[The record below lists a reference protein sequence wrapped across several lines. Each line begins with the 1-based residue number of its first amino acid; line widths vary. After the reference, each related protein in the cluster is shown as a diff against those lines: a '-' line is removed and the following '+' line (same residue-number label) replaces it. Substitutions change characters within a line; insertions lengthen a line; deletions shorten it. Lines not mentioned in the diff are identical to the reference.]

1 MAFSIRV
8 EAIIPK
14 ALNVKAVKANV
25 NAALE
30 EQGKV
35 LKKYFEQTTATW
47 SGEKPNFEW
56 RRGTTSSEAWVWCGP
71 KGSET
76 AIEKWRRLDEG
87 VPDRDI
93 VPVRA
98 PALRFPWQGPGRSY
112 LAKTTPGHL
121 VSHPGGNKLGPMR
134 SFSRVHWPGI
144 EARKWSI
151 VLGEQEIGP
160 FRDLI
165 QEAVN
170 RGLAA

>member
-14 ALNVKAVKANV
+14 ALNVKAVKQAID
-25 NAALE
+25 AALE
-30 EQGKV
+30 EEGKV
-35 LKKYFEQTTATW
+35 LKKYFEQTTASWT
-47 SGEKPNFEW
+47 GEKPNFEW

-71 KGSET
+71 KGSDT

-87 VPDRDI
+87 AEPHVITPKN
-93 VPVRA
+93 A

-121 VSHPGGNKLGPMR
+121 VSHPGGNKFGPMR
-134 SFSRVHWPGI
+134 SFKAVNHPGNDP
-144 EARKWSI
+144 RNWSI

-165 QEAVN
+165 QEAVD
-170 RGLAA
+170 RGLAV